1 MNGFAVYLKHC
12 KSTILQ
18 FKKIEHSGKICYM
31 QLLSSLEGLDRW
43 SSCVC
48 AKLFQSCPI
57 LCDPMDC
64 SLPGSSV
71 HGILQ
76 SRLLEWFPCLLAG
89 EYSLPRNEPRSPAL
103 AGGFFTTSTTW
114 KTQIILGVPKAH
126 CPYTSCNVTAHFFV
140 HLPSHTVSTM
150 RPGGTSYSNF

>member
-1 MNGFAVYLKHC
+1 METVTDFLFLGSKITADSDCSHEIKRRLLLWRKAMTNLKV
-12 KSTILQ
+12 KGLVT
-18 FKKIEHSGKICYM
+18 
-31 QLLSSLEGLDRW
+31 QLY
-43 SSCVC
+43 
-48 AKLFQSCPI
+48 PI